1 MLSMTAETASDYIG
15 LKTAQE
21 QLRITKEN
29 LRLQQDIYQTVK
41 EKYDNGL
48 ADDAALNQA
57 EFAVQTTK
65 ALLPALEQQEES
77 YKNALAVLLGV
88 LPGSLT
94 GLDDDG
100 DNLIGRPFFFHVE
113 NLYNFPL
120 AAVAQPSRRADGG
133 KCADCQKRGDRIRRW
148 RNCFRT

>member
-1 MLSMTAETASDYIG
+1 MRAAADNLVNVMLSMTAETASDYIG

-77 YKNALAVLLGV
+77 YK
-88 LPGSLT
+88 T
-94 GLDDDG
+94 
-100 DNLIGRPFFFHVE
+100 
-113 NLYNFPL
+113 
-120 AAVAQPSRRADGG
+120 
-133 KCADCQKRGDRIRRW
+133 RW
-148 RNCFRT
+148 RFCSACCRAV

>member
-1 MLSMTAETASDYIG
+1 M
-15 LKTAQE
+15 
-21 QLRITKEN
+21 
-29 LRLQQDIYQTVK
+29 QQDIYQTVK

-100 DNLIGRPFFFHVE
+100 DNLIGRPFFSMLKICIIFR
-113 NLYNFPL
+113 L
-120 AAVAQPSRRADGG
+120 RR
-133 KCADCQKRGDRIRRW
+133 CATVPMCGWRKIR
-148 RNCFRT
+148 